1 MRLTIVEAWEVY
13 NIMQLIGGKIMNR
26 VDDFIEKENQ
36 VTSDHN
42 ATDVD
47 FLSLE
52 KEYLEICADDDI
64 PFGEK
69 SRIWFKSRYEVVDM
83 MCSGIRYFNGEDD

>member
-1 MRLTIVEAWEVY
+1 
-13 NIMQLIGGKIMNR
+13 MNR
-26 VDDFIEKENQ
+26 VDEFIKKVNQ
-36 VTSDHN
+36 VTSDRN
-42 ATDVD
+42 ATDED

-83 MCSGIRYFNGEDD
+83 ICSGIRYFNGEDEALDEL

>member
-1 MRLTIVEAWEVY
+1 
-13 NIMQLIGGKIMNR
+13 MNR
-26 VDDFIEKENQ
+26 VDEFIKQVNQ
-36 VTSDHN
+36 VTSDRN
-42 ATDVD
+42 ATDAD
-47 FLSLE
+47 FLELE

-83 MCSGIRYFNGEDD
+83 MCSGIRYFNGEDEAPEEF